1 MADLGVGNRD
11 RPEGL
16 LCIDQF
22 IYIWRYTA
30 MENTSFAYT
39 FTNFFLTR
47 WSFLIYIECSR
58 LTFIPVVLK
67 IVLEILSCIETI
79 FITYVYIYIL
89 SSECLILGK
98 HILTLTDHI

>member
-1 MADLGVGNRD
+1 MYGTSWFIVFVDTVKYVSLEFQIKLFKTILIPNCFWMADLGVGNRD

-39 FTNFFLTR
+39 FTNFFFNKVE
-47 WSFLIYIECSR
+47 FLDIYR
-58 LTFIPVVLK
+58 M
-67 IVLEILSCIETI
+67 
-79 FITYVYIYIL
+79 
-89 SSECLILGK
+89 
-98 HILTLTDHI
+98 